1 LNPGMETLL
10 LLLGAI
16 LVVVGLAGILLP
28 ALPGTP
34 LVFVGLLLA
43 AWAEGFE
50 KVGWFPL
57 TLLGILTVASLAVDF
72 LATSFGAKK
81 VGATWKGMAGAAVG
95 TVVGLFFGIPGLL
108 LGPFVGAVLGEYISQ
123 RDWNRAGK
131 VGLGTWLGLIFGTA
145 AKIALAFAM
154 LGIFVTAYLI

>member
-1 LNPGMETLL
+1 MDPGMETLL

-57 TLLGILTVASLAVDF
+57 TILGILTVASLVIDF
-72 LATSFGAKK
+72 LATTMGAKR

-95 TVVGLFFGIPGLL
+95 TIAGIFFGIPGLL

-123 RDWNRAGK
+123 KDWNRAGK

-154 LGIFVTAYLI
+154 LGVFVMAYLI

>member
-1 LNPGMETLL
+1 VDPGMETLL
-10 LLLGAI
+10 LLLGAV
-16 LVVVGLAGILLP
+16 LVVVGLAGIILP
-28 ALPGTP
+28 AIPGTP

-57 TLLGILTVASLAVDF
+57 TLLGILTVASLVIEF
-72 LATSFGAKK
+72 LAASLGAKR

-95 TVVGLFFGIPGLL
+95 TIAGMFFGIPGLL

-123 RDWNRAGK
+123 KDWNRAGK

-145 AKIALAFAM
+145 AKIAVAFAM
-154 LGIFVTAYLI
+154 LGVFVTAYLI

>member
-1 LNPGMETLL
+1 MDPGMETLL
-10 LLLGAI
+10 LLLGAV
-16 LVVVGLAGILLP
+16 LVVAGLAGIILP

-34 LVFVGLLLA
+34 LVFVGLLIA

-57 TLLGILTVASLAVDF
+57 TILGILTIVSLVVEF
-72 LATSFGAKK
+72 LAASMGAKR
-81 VGATWKGMAGAAVG
+81 VGATWKGMTGAAVG
-95 TVVGLFFGIPGLL
+95 TLVGLFFGIPGLL

-123 RDWNRAGK
+123 KDWNRAGK

-145 AKIALAFAM
+145 AKIAVAFAM
-154 LGIFVTAYLI
+154 LGVFVTAYLI

>member
-1 LNPGMETLL
+1 MDPGVQALL
-10 LLLGAI
+10 FLLGAI
-16 LVVVGLAGILLP
+16 LVVAGLAGIILP
-28 ALPGTP
+28 AIPGTP
-34 LVFVGLLLA
+34 LVFVGLLVA

-57 TLLGILTVASLAVDF
+57 TLLGILTIVSQIVELLAASM
-72 LATSFGAKK
+72 GAKR
-81 VGATWKGMAGAAVG
+81 VGATWKGMAGAAAGTLVG
-95 TVVGLFFGIPGLL
+95 MFFGIPGLL

-145 AKIALAFAM
+145 AKIAVAFAM
-154 LGIFVTAYLI
+154 LGVFVTAYLI

>member
-1 LNPGMETLL
+1 MDPGMEPLL
-10 LLLGAI
+10 LLAGAV
-16 LVVVGLAGILLP
+16 LVVAGLAGIILP

-34 LVFVGLLLA
+34 LVFVGLLVA

-57 TLLGILTVASLAVDF
+57 TLLGILTVVSVVVEF
-72 LATSFGAKK
+72 LATTMGAKK
-81 VGATWKGMAGAAVG
+81 VGATWKGMAGAAIG
-95 TVVGLFFGIPGLL
+95 TIAGMFFGIPGLL

-145 AKIALAFAM
+145 AKIAVAFAM
-154 LGIFVTAYLI
+154 LGVFVTAYLI

>member
-1 LNPGMETLL
+1 MDPGTQTLF
-10 LLLGAI
+10 LLLGAV
-16 LVVVGLAGILLP
+16 LVVAGLAGIILP

-34 LVFVGLLLA
+34 LVFVGLLVA

-57 TLLGILTVASLAVDF
+57 TILGILTVVSLVVEF
-72 LATSFGAKK
+72 LAASMGAKK
-81 VGATWKGMAGAAVG
+81 VGATWKGMTGAAVG
-95 TVVGLFFGIPGLL
+95 TLVGLLFGIPGLL

-145 AKIALAFAM
+145 AKIAVAFAM
-154 LGIFVTAYLI
+154 LGVFVTAYLI